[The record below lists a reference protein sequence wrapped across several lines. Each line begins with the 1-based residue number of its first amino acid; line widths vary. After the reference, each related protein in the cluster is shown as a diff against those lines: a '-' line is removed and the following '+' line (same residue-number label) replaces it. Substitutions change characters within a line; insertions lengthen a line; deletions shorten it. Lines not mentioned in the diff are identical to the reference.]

1 VKKSTTHAPLSAP
14 EKTAKND
21 AADKLVFVANVA
33 SPLSKQQKKFN
44 DLVKAIQKWKDEM
57 AYLKEVLPQAANRID
72 REINAEKKK
81 SAQVSVLFFKGL
93 DKQLDT
99 VKLSSKD
106 YDALVEY
113 LINEMTDLMG
123 FMRMAGEDIR
133 ELEVIYD
140 KYSEETYA
148 EQRQL
153 EHDMAQDMFGN
164 VFKSEFGAD
173 MDFDI
178 DISKIEGGDMEYI
191 MELQEKMKAAQEKAL
206 GEKAEKAAS
215 KPKTAKQQA
224 KAEKE
229 AEAKKKIEK
238 NTRTIYF
245 DLAKKLHPDAIPD
258 DEQKEWKVGL
268 MQRLAVARDNDD
280 LYEMLQI
287 QIELQQADDN
297 ALSKVGDETMSH
309 YIKVLQQQL
318 DTARMEAVRLKESF
332 PGFYDFFDAKN
343 QFSEHKFKTELNR
356 IKKEMAFEQNRI
368 ANLKNPKWL
377 KALAKEARMM
387 QQFQPFGNMFDVFG

>member
-1 VKKSTTHAPLSAP
+1 VPSSAP

-57 AYLKEVLPQAANRID
+57 AYLKEVLPQAASRID

-106 YDALVEY
+106 YDSLVEY
-113 LINEMTDLMG
+113 LIDEMTGLMG
-123 FMRMAGEDIR
+123 FMRMAGEDIS

-153 EHDMAQDMFGN
+153 EHDMAQDMFGD

-178 DISKIEGGDMEYI
+178 DISKIEGGDIEYI
-191 MELQEKMKAAQEKAL
+191 MELQEKMKAAQEKAQ
-206 GEKAEKAAS
+206 GKAAEKAAS

-318 DTARMEAVRLKESF
+318 DTVRMEAVRLKESF
-332 PGFYDFFDAKN
+332 PGYYDFFDTKN